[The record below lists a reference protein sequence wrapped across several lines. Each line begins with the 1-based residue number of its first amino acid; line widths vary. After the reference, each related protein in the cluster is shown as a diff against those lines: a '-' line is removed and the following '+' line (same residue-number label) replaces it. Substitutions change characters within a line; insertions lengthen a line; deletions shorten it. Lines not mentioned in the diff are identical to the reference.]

1 MRYDNIAKAKE
12 LIDTRR
18 KNALAEADR
27 RNAEVAARSAV
38 IKEIDKE
45 LSLTGPA
52 IFKAACRGEG
62 LDEIKARNIELNEAR
77 RREIVKLGLPIDYT
91 DVHYF
96 CPDCSDTGFI
106 GGSKICSCFKRAIAE
121 ESMKAS
127 GIGSLVKRQTFD
139 NLDLEWYKSTEGAY
153 ERMVANVAAAKR
165 FAETFS
171 KTGET
176 LVLLGTTGT
185 GKTHISTAI
194 ARVAIEGGYE
204 VVYDSSQNI
213 IADFEHD
220 RFKSGYGQYEP
231 RADKYTEC
239 DLLIIDDLGTEFI
252 NQFTISTLYNLLN
265 TRQNRGLATVIS
277 TNFTEEDLCNK
288 YEARIVSRL
297 FGESSEVLVFRGKDY
312 RIFSRL
318 EKK

>member
-1 MRYDNIAKAKE
+1 MRYDNISKAKE

-27 RNAEVAARSAV
+27 RNTEVAARSAV

-96 CPDCSDTGFI
+96 CSECSDTGFI

-153 ERMVANVAAAKR
+153 ERMVHNVTVAKR
-165 FAETFS
+165 FAESFN

-194 ARVAIEGGYE
+194 ARVAIEGGYD

-220 RFKSGYGQYEP
+220 RFKSGYGHYEP

-239 DLLIIDDLGTEFI
+239 DLLIIDDLGTELV
-252 NQFTISTLYNLLN
+252 NQFSLSVLYNLLN
-265 TRQNRGLATVIS
+265 TRINHRRATIINTNLSSSQLRDTYDDRIS
-277 TNFTEEDLCNK
+277 S
-288 YEARIVSRL
+288 RI
-297 FGESSEVLVFRGKDY
+297 FGEFVILPFVGKDN
-312 RIFSRL
+312 RL
-318 EKK
+318 ARL